1 MTFNKS
7 KNMTEPNQTFL
18 QEEATAMKPHE
29 RIDFSPIITRQ
40 SLQLP
45 GEAKVVIWPV
55 VNIEEWDITRPMPR
69 MASPPP
75 GGVPP
80 IPDVPNWT
88 WHEYGMRVGIWRIF
102 EAFKKYDIQAT
113 MSLNAKVC
121 ETRPLVPQTAL
132 DHGWEIMAHCYEQIP
147 IQKIPDQ
154 RAMIAQT
161 IEVIE
166 KFSGNKPQGWL
177 GPGRSETFATLDYV
191 KEAGFRWFGD
201 WVLDD
206 QPQMVKTKHG
216 PLVSVPYTVELNDI
230 AIMLTNLQDSDAMLI
245 RMKDSIE
252 RVLQESSQGA
262 KILAFGV
269 HPYITGA
276 THRIKYF
283 EMMLEYLRNLPGVVF
298 WNGTQICDWY
308 ESTQKKA

>member
-1 MTFNKS
+1 
-7 KNMTEPNQTFL
+7 MTEPTKTFL
-18 QEEATAMKPHE
+18 QEEAAAMKPHE
-29 RIDFSPIITRQ
+29 RLDFSAMIQREP
-40 SLQLP
+40 LKLP
-45 GEAKVVIWPV
+45 GNAKVVVWPV
-55 VNIEEWDITRPMPR
+55 VNIEEWDITRSMPR

-75 GGVPP
+75 GGIPP

-102 EAFKKYDIQAT
+102 DAFKKYDIQAT

-154 RAMIAQT
+154 RAMIAHT

-206 QPQMVKTKHG
+206 QPQLVKTNGG
-216 PLVSVPYTVELNDI
+216 PLVSIPYTVELNDI
-230 AIMLTNLQDSDAMLI
+230 AIMLTNAQASDAMLI
-245 RMKDSIE
+245 RMKDALE
-252 RVLQESSQGA
+252 RVYAESANGA
-262 KILAFGV
+262 RILAFGV
-269 HPYITGA
+269 HPYISGA

-283 EMMLEYLRNLPGVVF
+283 EMMLEFLSNHPGVVF
-298 WNGTQICDWY
+298 WNGSQICDWF
-308 ESTQKKA
+308 ETTISAS